1 MQLEEVRHGEAV
13 HREGLPDVYR
23 VPDEDKEM
31 EKAVQKARASVDMFI
46 AALKSRKPTQ
56 SDFSIK
62 KPFKYGDQFEHI
74 WLSNAS
80 FDGTQFH
87 GRVDNDPVDVKSVKL
102 GDVATAAKGEISDW
116 FYVDNG
122 KLVGGYTLRALRDK
136 MSPEEKKDFDA
147 HLDFKIE

>member
-1 MQLEEVRHGEAV
+1 MKRLLFAVLCLALTLTGCNSKKSDGEVV

-74 WLSNAS
+74 WLSDAS

-87 GRVDNDPVDVKSVKL
+87 GRVDNDPVDVKKRQA
-102 GDVATAAKGEISDW
+102 G
-116 FYVDNG
+116 
-122 KLVGGYTLRALRDK
+122 
-136 MSPEEKKDFDA
+136 
-147 HLDFKIE
+147 